1 VSSVLAIGNGES
13 RSQLDLKLFLPSF
26 ISVGC
31 NAIARD
37 HIVDHL
43 ICVDRRMVKEALET
57 PLEKIYTRFLWL
69 NNFSSQKVLAV
80 PELPYQGD
88 QRADEPFHWG
98 SGPYAVLLAAQ
109 LAKTEVWMIGFDLY
123 DTNKKVNN
131 VYKGTDNYLKADAR
145 SVDPSYWIHQTAK
158 VFECFPNIHF
168 KIFNNENWML
178 PEKWK
183 KSNVEVLTYKY
194 FRI

>member
-1 VSSVLAIGNGES
+1 VSAVLAIGNGES
-13 RSQLDLKLFLPSF
+13 RSQLDLKLFLPLF
-26 ISVGC
+26 TSVGC

-37 HIVDHL
+37 HVVDHL

-57 PLEKIYTRFLWL
+57 SIQKIYTRFLWL
-69 NNFSSQKVLAV
+69 NNFSSQKVQSV

-98 SGPYAVLLAAQ
+98 SGPYAILLAAT
-109 LAKTEVWMIGFDLY
+109 LAEKEVWMIGFDLY
-123 DTNKKVNN
+123 DTDKKVNN
-131 VYKGTDNYLKADAR
+131 VYKGTDNYLKSDAR

-158 VFECFPNIHF
+158 VFECFPNIKF
-168 KIFNNENWML
+168 KIFNNENWIV

-183 KSNVEVLTYKY
+183 KSNTEVLTYKY